1 MRFGTNGFGKD
12 DVCVVY
18 FGGPIGSGKSTSA
31 SMMRDVLF
39 DILRTPNIETLSF
52 AGAVRKEVEER
63 FGIPVAM
70 TLTQEGKASKL
81 EDVVPDWN
89 SRKENITKVL
99 ENEPTTV
106 REALQAW
113 GSYRREMLPDYW
125 AIRVRDNIV
134 KKVERENVNI
144 ILVDDVRFGNEAAIL
159 KNIDVFIG
167 DGYRRIFTLGVHY
180 LGVTDPSCDLLRM
193 SSITAHCMNAK
204 KPHIS
209 EWAIENPLFS
219 ELFDMTCKPE
229 RGNLNSYVW
238 LAVDLLLRKIKSRK

>member
-1 MRFGTNGFGKD
+1 MNFGTGIFGKD

-31 SMMRDVLF
+31 SMMRDVLSG
-39 DILRTPNIETLSF
+39 ILKTPKIETLSF

-63 FGIPVAM
+63 FGIPISA

-81 EDVVPDWN
+81 KDVVSDWD
-89 SRKENITKVL
+89 SRKENIITVL

-113 GSYRREMLPDYW
+113 GSYRRATLPDYW
-125 AIRVRDNIV
+125 AIRVRENIV
-134 KKVERENVNI
+134 QKVEQENTNI
-144 ILVDDVRFGNEAAIL
+144 ILVDDVRFGNEATIL
-159 KNIDVFIG
+159 KNIDLFIG

-180 LGVTDPSCDLLRM
+180 LGVAELSDNSLRTALTAQCM
-193 SSITAHCMNAK
+193 SARR
-204 KPHIS
+204 PHIS

-219 ELFDMTCKPE
+219 RLFDLTCMPE

-238 LAVDLLLRKIKSRK
+238 LAADILLQKIRAWRK